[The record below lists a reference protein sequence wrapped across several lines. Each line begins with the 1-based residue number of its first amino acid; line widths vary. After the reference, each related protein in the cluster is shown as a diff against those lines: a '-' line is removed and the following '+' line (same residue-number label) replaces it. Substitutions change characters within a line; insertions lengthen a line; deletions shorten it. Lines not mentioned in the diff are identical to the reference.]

1 MEPASK
7 LVETIKGFVMK
18 SVSYLL
24 KRASGLFLLA
34 ALTLGF
40 AANLMAGD
48 LKTIEEKTIPTSM
61 GKKLELS
68 TSSGDVYVSTWNR
81 PEVYVKI
88 SGNKRA
94 HDKMHF
100 NIEGTGEGVKVQG
113 KSGGSW
119 LWFGWNVVYVKYEI
133 KLPANYNAYIRTSG
147 GDIKIYD
154 LNGSIKFETSGGDI
168 TLINTKGYTN
178 LSTSG
183 GDIKLENTSGD
194 MKISTSGGDVQV
206 HNFNGNLKA
215 STSGGD
221 MTLEGKGGR
230 VEASTTGGDITLNYF
245 DTNYGIDLETSG
257 GDITVR
263 VPGSFSANADLSTS
277 GGEIECSLPVT
288 QTGKLTGSKL
298 RGELNGGGKTL
309 HCYTSGGDIK
319 VIK

>member
-1 MEPASK
+1 
-7 LVETIKGFVMK
+7 MK
-18 SVSYLL
+18 SKNY
-24 KRASGLFLLA
+24 FLITRFALA
-34 ALTLGF
+34 AVVTLTLGF
-40 AANLMAGD
+40 FSNLNAGEVR
-48 LKTIEEKTIPTSM
+48 TIQEKTIPTSM

-68 TSSGDVYVSTWNR
+68 TSSGDVYLSTWDR
-81 PEVYVKI
+81 PEVYVRI

-100 NIEGTGEGVKVQG
+100 MIDQSDNGVKVMG
-113 KSGGSW
+113 KSNSW
-119 LWFGWNVVYVKYEI
+119 FSFGWNVLYVKYEI
-133 KLPANYNAYIRTSG
+133 KLPKNYNAYVKTSG

-168 TLINTKGYTN
+168 NLINTAGYTD

-183 GDIKLENTSGD
+183 GDIKLENTKGD
-194 MKISTSGGDVQV
+194 MKMSTSGGDIQV
-206 HNFNGNLKA
+206 RNFDGNLKA

-230 VEASTTGGDITLNYF
+230 VEASTTGGDIMLNF
-245 DTNYGIDLETSG
+245 AETNYGIDLETSG

-263 VPGSFSANADLSTS
+263 VPGNFQASADLSTS
-277 GGEIECSLPVT
+277 GGEIECKLPVT
-288 QTGKLTGSKL
+288 STGKLSSSKL

-319 VIK
+319 ILR